1 MDESM
6 SISNS
11 EMKVMNHIWKT
22 GAMITVSEMLAILN
36 EEGEEWTYPTVATFL
51 RRLET
56 KGILGVTKKE
66 NKLCYFPLV
75 SKEQYETNEAEG
87 FIESKFG
94 GSLKNFLVAF
104 RGGSEKISKNN
115 INDLKAWLD
124 ELDD

>member
-6 SISNS
+6 SISNA

-75 SKEQYETNEAEG
+75 SKEQYETNVAEG

-104 RGGSEKISKNN
+104 RGSEKISKNN
-115 INDLKAWLD
+115 ISDLKAWLD

>member
-1 MDESM
+1 MDENM
-6 SISNS
+6 SISNA

-22 GAMITVSEMLAILN
+22 GAMITVPEMLAILN

-56 KGILGVTKKE
+56 KGILGVTKKG

-75 SKEQYETNEAEG
+75 SKEQYETKEAEG
-87 FIESKFG
+87 ICRKQIRRFLKKFSG
-94 GSLKNFLVAF
+94 RFPS
-104 RGGSEKISKNN
+104 SDKISKKDM
-115 INDLKAWLD
+115 NDLKAWLD